1 MYIEGIIISAAGNV
15 SVRFR
20 YWQGTSM
27 DLMEE
32 RKLVSFVLHTYQLED
47 VPQVPFAVRML

>member
-20 YWQGTSM
+20 YWQGASM

-47 VPQVPFAVRML
+47 VPQVALCC